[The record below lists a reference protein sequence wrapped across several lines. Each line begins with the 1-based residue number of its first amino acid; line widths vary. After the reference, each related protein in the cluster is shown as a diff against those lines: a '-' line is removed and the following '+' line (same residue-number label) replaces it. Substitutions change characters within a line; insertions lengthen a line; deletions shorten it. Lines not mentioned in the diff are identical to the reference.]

1 MLLRDLVGI
10 DTSEP
15 SGSTTAAAERI
26 AAFLREAGF
35 APEDVRVIGL
45 DGKRGNVI
53 ARLRGSGSGRP
64 VLFLAHLDVV
74 PASRDD
80 WTFDPYTLTER
91 DGYFYGRGTT
101 DDKQFCAIW
110 AAAFAQ
116 LKRTQVRPSRDL
128 ILALTAGEEQGQGP
142 TNGVGWLL
150 ANHRPLIDAELSFNG
165 DAGRG
170 WIKDGRYLVY
180 GVQAAE
186 KVYVDFQLEVTNPG
200 GHSSRPTADNA
211 IYRLAGALQKIERTK
226 FPMRLNDVT
235 RAFFAQIARTETG
248 ARAADLRA
256 AAATS
261 PDPAALDR
269 LASDPTYNSQLRTT
283 CVATMVNAGHAP
295 NALPQ
300 RARATV
306 NCRLLPDDRPEA
318 VQAVLVAAI
327 ADPDVKVTVT
337 TGPGAPPPDI
347 ALDPAVMSL
356 VSRAAN
362 VVWPGV
368 PVTPVMEVGGT
379 DGTLL
384 RLAGIPTYG
393 LNHFEADED
402 MRAHGKD
409 ERIGVKQFDE
419 AARFGYELVKLAAG
433 GR

>member
-1 MLLRDLVGI
+1 
-10 DTSEP
+10 
-15 SGSTTAAAERI
+15 
-26 AAFLREAGF
+26 
-35 APEDVRVIGL
+35 
-45 DGKRGNVI
+45 
-53 ARLRGSGSGRP
+53 
-64 VLFLAHLDVV
+64 
-74 PASRDD
+74 
-80 WTFDPYTLTER
+80 
-91 DGYFYGRGTT
+91 
-101 DDKQFCAIW
+101 
-110 AAAFAQ
+110 
-116 LKRTQVRPSRDL
+116 
-128 ILALTAGEEQGQGP
+128 
-142 TNGVGWLL
+142 
-150 ANHRPLIDAELSFNG
+150 
-165 DAGRG
+165 
-170 WIKDGRYLVY
+170 
-180 GVQAAE
+180 
-186 KVYVDFQLEVTNPG
+186 
-200 GHSSRPTADNA
+200 
-211 IYRLAGALQKIERTK
+211 
-226 FPMRLNDVT
+226 
-235 RAFFAQIARTETG
+235 
-248 ARAADLRA
+248 
-256 AAATS
+256 
-261 PDPAALDR
+261 
-269 LASDPTYNSQLRTT
+269 
-283 CVATMVNAGHAP
+283 MVNAGHAP